1 MAIYTGM
8 NNYGCIFGYS
18 ITFTVDKSRS
28 YIRKKLGSGCLKLKP
43 RKLPYRCLNSW
54 TF

>member
-18 ITFTVDKSRS
+18 TTFTVDKSRS
-28 YIRKKLGSGCLKLKP
+28 YIRKKLGVGLLEIKTK
-43 RKLPYRCLNSW
+43 KAAV
-54 TF
+54 